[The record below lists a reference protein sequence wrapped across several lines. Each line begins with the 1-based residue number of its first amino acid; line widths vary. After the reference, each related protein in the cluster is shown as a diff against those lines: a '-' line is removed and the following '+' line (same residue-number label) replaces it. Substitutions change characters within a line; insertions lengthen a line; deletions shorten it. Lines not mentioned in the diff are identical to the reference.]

1 MRRKFFLA
9 ISLIA
14 LLISACSASRS
25 PQGRGIRIEA
35 PWARPAAQG
44 ENGAVYFTLLNDGEE
59 DILLSA
65 QTDVAETV
73 ELHMTTMHGGHTM
86 QMQMQHEIQIPKGK
100 TEFAPGGYH
109 VMLLG
114 LKRELKV
121 GDSFPLTLRFQKAG
135 ELLVTVSVKE

>member
-14 LLISACSASRS
+14 LLLSACNSFRS
-25 PQGRGIRIEA
+25 SQGGGIRVEA

-44 ENGAVYFTLLNDGEE
+44 ENGAVYFTLLNEGEE
-59 DILLSA
+59 DALLSV
-65 QTDVAETV
+65 QTDVAETA
-73 ELHMTTMHGGHTM
+73 ELHMTMIHEGQIM
-86 QMQMQHEIQIPKGK
+86 QMQMQHEIPVPKGK

-114 LKRELKV
+114 LKRDLKV
-121 GDSFPLTLRFQKAG
+121 GDSFLLTLRFRKAG
-135 ELLVTVSVKE
+135 EILVTVGVKE